1 VTRAAV
7 IRADS
12 GCLIV
17 DDNAAF
23 LDAARNLLEREG
35 MPVAGVASTAAEA
48 VRQVAALR
56 PEVVLVDVMLGE
68 ESGFDVALR
77 LVAGD
82 QPGGSTIILIST
94 HAESDFA
101 DLIDESPA
109 TGFLPKAD
117 LSADAIR
124 RIVEGSD
131 GERRPGASEPRGT
144 R

>member
-1 VTRAAV
+1 
-7 IRADS
+7 
-12 GCLIV
+12 
-17 DDNAAF
+17 
-23 LDAARNLLEREG
+23 
-35 MPVAGVASTAAEA
+35 
-48 VRQVAALR
+48 
-56 PEVVLVDVMLGE
+56 
-68 ESGFDVALR
+68 

-82 QPGGSTIILIST
+82 LPGGSTIILIST
-94 HAESDFA
+94 LAESDFA

-131 GERRPGASEPRGT
+131 GERRPGASERRGT